1 MSRRSPT
8 SCGAEGTVRVTRPK
22 PDVPWSRLLLERA
35 GAGSGPSVR
44 WWNEPSF
51 RVLDK
56 LGFERTA
63 QRVTD
68 DFGDM
73 QWCTHALR

>member
-1 MSRRSPT
+1 
-8 SCGAEGTVRVTRPK
+8 VV
-22 PDVPWSRLLLERA
+22 DV
-35 GAGSGPSVR
+35 
-44 WWNEPSF
+44 PSF

-68 DFGDM
+68 NFGDM
-73 QWCTHALR
+73 QWCTHALG